1 MTKAG
6 FLELEHIEGNIFNVH
21 LTKEQVDLVA
31 TFFAGGIM
39 PLVHKKDKNPQEMQ
53 LAEEMQQILV
63 ALNRATNIVITAKD
77 TKEFA

>member
-6 FLELEHIEGNIFNVH
+6 FLELEHIEDNIFNVH
-21 LTKEQVDLVA
+21 LTKEQVGLVA

-39 PLVHKKDKNPQEMQ
+39 PLVDKKDKNPQEMQ

>member
-1 MTKAG
+1 M
-6 FLELEHIEGNIFNVH
+6 H

-39 PLVHKKDKNPQEMQ
+39 PLVDKKDKNPQEMQ

>member
-1 MTKAG
+1 
-6 FLELEHIEGNIFNVH
+6 
-21 LTKEQVDLVA
+21 
-31 TFFAGGIM
+31 M
-39 PLVHKKDKNPQEMQ
+39 PLVDKKDKNPQEMQ